1 MSCPPFNIDVTGLFQ
16 KCWVC
21 IENYSELKLCQEE
34 NHYICQR
41 CYDINNSKCYMC
53 DDSDPTTMER
63 IKQSSYRNRNNW
75 RQINFICAS
84 LPQYQKL
91 LVSFFDNMWQ
101 CETLNHEP
109 CSDCNIHRTNA
120 ITGITTYISVVGE
133 KKDIL
138 IKLIKKLKIRKE
150 FSIANYLGD
159 RPCQKHQF
167 K

>member
-53 DDSDPTTMER
+53 DDSDPTVYGK
-63 IKQSSYRNRNNW
+63 IKESSKQKYSNQCRN
-75 RQINFICAS
+75 INSICAS

-91 LVSFFDNMWQ
+91 LMAFFDNMWQ
-101 CETLNHEP
+101 CETINHQP
-109 CSDCNIHRTNA
+109 CQDCNIHRTSA
-120 ITGITTYISVVGE
+120 QTGMTSYISVIGE
-133 KKDIL
+133 KKYII
-138 IKLIKKLKIRKE
+138 IKLIK
-150 FSIANYLGD
+150 N
-159 RPCQKHQF
+159 
-167 K
+167 